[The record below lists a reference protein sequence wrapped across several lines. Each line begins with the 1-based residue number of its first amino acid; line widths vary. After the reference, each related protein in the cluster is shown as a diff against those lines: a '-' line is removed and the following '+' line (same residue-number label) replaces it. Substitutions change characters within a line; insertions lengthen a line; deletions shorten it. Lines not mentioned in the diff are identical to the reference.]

1 MGTFPQKFSQK
12 SLPRRILGPQAPQ
25 TNERV
30 TMNSS
35 RLSRWVVVGAALS
48 LGLAAC
54 SSSSGAS
61 GDASAAPASGSAA
74 AAAADSGFTIAM
86 ITHETPGDTYWDI
99 IKSGAKQAA
108 AQHGIDLKYSSDP
121 DFTKQAT
128 LVQNAIDSKVDG
140 IAMTAAGP
148 EALKD
153 VVAKANEAGIPVV
166 MFDSGIDDYQKLGA
180 MMYFGSD
187 EYVAGQALGK
197 KISEAGGKNA
207 LCVIHQEGSVALEAR
222 CKGVGEGVKS
232 TNMQVNGTD
241 DASVKASV
249 TAKLQQDPTIDYVVT
264 MGAPLAL
271 VALDAVNTA
280 GSSAKIATF
289 DLNLDAAKAIKDGK
303 IAMAVDAQPYVQ
315 GYESVDSL
323 WRYLTNGNDIGGGK
337 AVLTGPSIVD
347 SSNIERILPY
357 AENGTR

>member
-1 MGTFPQKFSQK
+1 MKY
-12 SLPRRILGPQAPQ
+12 
-25 TNERV
+25 
-30 TMNSS
+30 S
-35 RLSRWVVVGAALS
+35 RLSRVVTVGAVLA

-54 SSSSGAS
+54 SSSSGTAS
-61 GDASAAPASGSAA
+61 SSGSAA
-74 AAAADSGFTIAM
+74 AGDAGAGSAAADSGLTIAM

-99 IKSGAKQAA
+99 IKAGAQQAA
-108 AQHGIDLKYSSDP
+108 QQHGITLKYSSDP

-128 LVQNAIDSKVDG
+128 LVQNAIDSKVNG

-153 VVAKANEAGIPVV
+153 VVAAANTAKIPVV

-197 KISEAGGKNA
+197 KITEAGGKKA

-222 CKGVGEGVKS
+222 CKGVGEGVS
-232 TNMQVNGTD
+232 TENMQVNGTD
-241 DASVKASV
+241 DASVKASI
-249 TAKLQQDPTIDYVVT
+249 TAKLQEDPSIDYVVT
-264 MGAPLAL
+264 MGAPLAI
-271 VALDAVNTA
+271 VALDAIGTA

-289 DLNLDAAKAIKDGK
+289 DLNLDAAKAIKEGK

-315 GYESVDSL
+315 GYEAVDSL

-347 SSNIERILPY
+347 ASNIDVILPY